1 MPLLSL
7 TTFPHL
13 VPTLLYLCLPLPIYW
28 YLLSF
33 KLVLYNTNPNK
44 FTQRN
49 ILWFRSSIPN
59 YISFLTFFMWL
70 SWWWVFL
77 RRAHR
82 SEQVR
87 QVLPWLFSSF
97 WFHQSKPFCR
107 DFADKGPS
115 SQSHGLSNSHVW
127 MWELDY
133 KESWAQKNW
142 CFWTVVLEK
151 SPSDYKEIKPVNPKG
166 N

>member
-13 VPTLLYLCLPLPIYW
+13 VPTLLYLCLPLPICW
-28 YLLSF
+28 YLLAFRLVYTTQTLTILPKGTYCGSGLLFQIISLSF
-33 KLVLYNTNPNK
+33 
-44 FTQRN
+44 
-49 ILWFRSSIPN
+49 
-59 YISFLTFFMWL
+59 TFFMWFL
-70 SWWWVFL
+70 WRWIFL

-87 QVLPWLFSSF
+87 QVLPSLFSSF

-107 DFADKGPS
+107 DFADKGLS
-115 SQSHGLSNSHVW
+115 SQSHGFSNSHVW

-142 CFWTVVLEK
+142 CFWTVVLKK